1 MAEAKLQQE
10 MSNTLQQTQQL
21 ADSMTL
27 YREELDDHQRQFDF
41 QTNEFVLQQDQISAM
56 NSILAEQVATVA
68 QDFSLQMN

>member
-1 MAEAKLQQE
+1 

-41 QTNEFVLQQDQISAM
+41 QTNEFVRQQDQISAM
-56 NSILAEQVATVA
+56 KSILAEQVATVA